1 MRNSLVL
8 DIAVCDNL
16 PSCLFDQSLAH
27 RLSPLGANVADGVYL
42 AVRVFVETCGGYD
55 CRI

>member
-8 DIAVCDNL
+8 DIAVRDDS
-16 PSCLFDQSLAH
+16 PSCLFVQSLAH
-27 RLSPLGANVADGVYL
+27 RLLPSGADVADGVYL
-42 AVRVFVETCGGYD
+42 AMWFFVETCGGYD